1 MTLNFVVS
9 FNLQLKSSGISNS
22 KVLVVYFTLHAVGM
36 LHAPEGL
43 HHLPKDIKPHPLA
56 SHLELDPENNLGV
69 ERFSSAT
76 RKIRGGGVR
85 HAGCDRHSEVN
96 RQYW

>member
-1 MTLNFVVS
+1 MTLNVVS

-43 HHLPKDIKPHPLA
+43 HHLPKDIKPHTLA
-56 SHLELDPENNLGV
+56 SHLELDPETNWGKFLDPYPNINYI
-69 ERFSSAT
+69 
-76 RKIRGGGVR
+76 KIGSTAPQEKVF
-85 HAGCDRHSEVN
+85 VIV
-96 RQYW
+96 W